1 MFLGL
6 IESGRIGSPTHRI
19 SACVTMSILLL
30 TTALATPLL
39 ADDFELGKEVAVKQR
54 LADGDEMTVN
64 RGRLI
69 DYGAELF
76 NAMWTH
82 QEGGGRPLT
91 TGTGAPLA
99 DPSSP
104 LVFPRNANRISA
116 PDANSCGGCHNLPR
130 SGGGGDVVTNVFVLG
145 QRFDF
150 ASFDQSDLITKR
162 GSLDEEGKFP
172 TLDEMANSR
181 ATLGMFGSGYIEMLA
196 RQMTMD
202 MQAIAAGIGSGT
214 SAELLTKG
222 VSFGTLARN
231 VDGTWDA
238 SGVSGLPPSSTAS
251 SGQNAPNLI
260 VKPFHQVGAV
270 ISLRE
275 FTNNAYN
282 HHHGIQSTERF
293 GVGVDPDGDGFTDEF
308 NYADV
313 TATTVYQATLAVPGR
328 RIPRFRPVEEAV
340 LNGEQKFVEIGCAG
354 CHVPELPLGDWGWV
368 YVEPNPF
375 NPPGNARPGDIPE
388 MKINL
393 NSEFLPQPRLH
404 REGDTTWVPAY
415 TDLKLHDITTGPDDP
430 NCESLDQ
437 QMAGTPHF
445 FDGNCK
451 FLTKKLW
458 GAGNEP
464 PYFHHGKF
472 MTMREAIE
480 AHAGEA
486 QDSADA
492 WAAATKYDQDS
503 IIEFLKTLQML
514 PEGTT
519 ALVIDEKDRSRSWPP
534 AWAN

>member
-1 MFLGL
+1 MLSRWFQA
-6 IESGRIGSPTHRI
+6 GRAGALKSPALASVAIT
-19 SACVTMSILLL
+19 TLMLL
-30 TTALATPLL
+30 TALGSPLL
-39 ADDFELGKEVAVKQR
+39 ADDLELGKEVAVQER
-54 LADGDEMTVN
+54 LADGDEMTVD

-69 DYGAELF
+69 EYGGELF
-76 NAMWTH
+76 NAMWTR

-104 LVFPRNANRISA
+104 LVFPRNHNRISA

-130 SGGGGDVVTNVFVLG
+130 SGGGGDIVANVFVLG
-145 QRFDF
+145 QRFDHIT
-150 ASFDQSDLITKR
+150 FDSNDVIALR
-162 GSLDEEGKFP
+162 GAMDESGEFP
-172 TLDEMANSR
+172 TLDEAANSR

-196 RQMTMD
+196 RQMTSEIR
-202 MQAIAAGIGSGT
+202 ATAASLAPGT
-214 SAELLTKG
+214 SAELVSKG
-222 VSFGTLARN
+222 VSFGTLVRN

-238 SGVSGLPPSSTAS
+238 SGVEGLPPSSVAAN
-251 SGQNAPNLI
+251 GQEGPSLI
-260 VKPFHQVGAV
+260 LRPFHQVGAV
-270 ISLRE
+270 TSLRE

-293 GVGVDPDGDGFTDEF
+293 GVGTDPDGDGFTDEF

-340 LNGEQKFVEIGCAG
+340 LNGEQKFVDIGCAG
-354 CHVPELPLGDWGWV
+354 CHVPELPLDEWGWV
-368 YVEPNPF
+368 YIEPNPF
-375 NPPGNARPGDIPE
+375 NPPGNAGPGDIPE

-393 NSEFLPQPRLH
+393 NSEYLPQPRL
-404 REGDTTWVPAY
+404 RQEGDVTWVPAY
-415 TDLKLHDITTGPDDP
+415 TDLKLHDITTGPGDP

-437 QMAGTPHF
+437 HMAGTPEF

-458 GAGNEP
+458 GAANEP
-464 PYFHHGKF
+464 PYYHHGKY

-486 QDSADA
+486 QSSTDA
-492 WAAATKYDQDS
+492 WFALSDHDRNS
-503 IIEFLKTLQML
+503 IIEFLKTLQLL

-519 ALVIDEKDRSRSWPP
+519 ARVVDQKGRSREWPP
-534 AWAN
+534 AWAD